1 MEAINKL
8 AGAYL
13 VGISIVVAIYL
24 VGVSIAVAVFFI
36 INTFLVDAINV
47 LAVWHVLD
55 VLMLIGLV
63 LGMGFNYAH
72 KQRVG
77 GRDAGDAVTRQYLE
91 ANVTFYIT
99 TGVTILFLHN
109 WLAFLSTGDV
119 SQGDNHTPWVIW
131 AVVDTVLPIILGIT
145 GCRLWR
151 ESFRA

>member
-1 MEAINKL
+1 MEAIKK
-8 AGAYL
+8 L
-13 VGISIVVAIYL
+13 VGIYL

-36 INTFLVDAINV
+36 INVFLVGTISV

-72 KQRVG
+72 KQRAG
-77 GRDAGDAVTRQYLE
+77 GRDAGEAVTRPYLE

-99 TGVTILFLHN
+99 AGVTILFLHN
-109 WLAFLSTGDV
+109 WFAFLATGDV
-119 SQGDNHTPWVIW
+119 SQDDNHTAWVIW
-131 AVVDTVLPIILGIT
+131 AVVDTVLPIVLGIT

-151 ESFRA
+151 ESSGS